1 MVRKVELDL
10 LEETDINIPE
20 ALSDE
25 NQPAKKGRV
34 EGFLAGISRKK
45 IIGAAILFAVSGIV
59 GVSLLMFSAEEK
71 SPIDFG
77 TSLIEAKVIR
87 NIENL
92 DSFVIDLSDENGQ
105 YRVLVCD
112 IAVEMNVDK
121 KISDNK
127 AEVRKK
133 TYNALKSKRNYVL
146 KAAGYNTIKKE
157 MRNELDK
164 ILGGGVKE
172 VYFTKYILL

>member
-10 LEETDINIPE
+10 LEETDVHIPE
-20 ALSDE
+20 VLSDE
-25 NQPAKKGRV
+25 NEPAKKGRL
-34 EGFLAGISRKK
+34 EGFLTGMSRKK
-45 IIGAAILFAVSGIV
+45 IIGAAILFSVSGIL
-59 GVSLLMFSAEEK
+59 GISLLMFSAGQK
-71 SPIDFG
+71 SPIDLSS
-77 TSLIEAKVIR
+77 SLIEAKVIR

-121 KISDNK
+121 RISDNK
-127 AEVRKK
+127 VEVRKRMY
-133 TYNALKSKRNYVL
+133 TALKSKSNYML
-146 KAAGYNTIKKE
+146 KAANYNTIKKE